1 MYGYAQPPQNQGFQ
15 YVVSGVSPVDH
26 ILSRF
31 PGSCGLTRDPPQ
43 SWRSC
48 HRYLADE
55 EQAQR
60 GGAACLKSHS
70 CEEAVL
76 EFSTEGDA
84 DGDADDADSD
94 FNGGPGSECGASC
107 WCHPHR
113 PTQAVVQLV
122 TAQL

>member
-1 MYGYAQPPQNQGFQ
+1 MHHRGQTYGYAQSSQNQGFQ

-26 ILSRF
+26 ILS
-31 PGSCGLTRDPPQ
+31 
-43 SWRSC
+43 C

-55 EQAQR
+55 KQAQR

-84 DGDADDADSD
+84 DGDTDDADSD
-94 FNGGPGSECGASC
+94 FNGGPGS
-107 WCHPHR
+107 
-113 PTQAVVQLV
+113 
-122 TAQL
+122 